1 MTQEP
6 TDGGEVDPIFGIYGD
21 PHRIFMQAM
30 MSRGIIDANEFN
42 SLFNLILQKCG
53 IQPLELGEMAQ
64 KQKCFVE
71 TVNKVVETK
80 CDLKVRK
87 VWDEEARNPRKSWL
101 ILINKT
107 DRSKDSNKLTI
118 KDQVTFTNNDLEYL
132 KMILDQ
138 IMENPMRQINSTRA
152 LNVARDMNKN
162 NKRYTVQDAEKTL
175 QKFKDHKWLIDGG
188 DPGSIILSTRFIIEM
203 EPFIKEIYA
212 NFVGKCFLCKK
223 FVVRSIE
230 CSNEDCGC
238 QYHNYCIKSSR
249 CTKCKSVLPDRR
261 QDNGHRREPMT
272 STNGF
277 GSPEE
282 KPGQKRKKRIQQMH
296 DSSSESD

>member
-1 MTQEP
+1 MNHEAV
-6 TDGGEVDPIFGIYGD
+6 DADEVDPIFGIYGD

-118 KDQVTFTNNDLEYL
+118 KDQ
-132 KMILDQ
+132 
-138 IMENPMRQINSTRA
+138 
-152 LNVARDMNKN
+152 
-162 NKRYTVQDAEKTL
+162 
-175 QKFKDHKWLIDGG
+175 
-188 DPGSIILSTRFIIEM
+188 
-203 EPFIKEIYA
+203 
-212 NFVGKCFLCKK
+212 GK
-223 FVVRSIE
+223 
-230 CSNEDCGC
+230 
-238 QYHNYCIKSSR
+238 
-249 CTKCKSVLPDRR
+249 
-261 QDNGHRREPMT
+261 
-272 STNGF
+272 
-277 GSPEE
+277 
-282 KPGQKRKKRIQQMH
+282 
-296 DSSSESD
+296 